1 MQAIERIRVAMY
13 HESDDLEFAC
23 NPAAMTEVLAHI
35 DALTAELAASD
46 IAIAEYRQQRL
57 DNAAEIAR
65 LRIESEERLQ
75 NCAALIAENEHFARC
90 YRRSN
95 EGCQMTTITIDRE
108 VCEQAA
114 ALLNPDRSPSALF
127 HQRRDCAEAIRAA
140 LSAPATTTPEPFAYT
155 TGTYGWH
162 FTLEPMN
169 PAITIPKG
177 FALYLHPPATAP
189 EQCWC
194 RTCRPITQADNRMVL
209 CPDCGNKRCP
219 KATDHRNACTGSN
232 EPGQPGSSYPTVPAT
247 APEQPAWHDAPT
259 VPGLWVC
266 NYGALSVTA
275 VNQPD
280 IDAFDPA
287 YNAGGRWFGPIP
299 EDKS

>member
-1 MQAIERIRVAMY
+1 MNRK
-13 HESDDLEFAC
+13 
-23 NPAAMTEVLAHI
+23 
-35 DALTAELAASD
+35 
-46 IAIAEYRQQRL
+46 
-57 DNAAEIAR
+57 
-65 LRIESEERLQ
+65 
-75 NCAALIAENEHFARC
+75 
-90 YRRSN
+90 
-95 EGCQMTTITIDRE
+95 
-108 VCEQAA
+108 
-114 ALLNPDRSPSALF
+114 
-127 HQRRDCAEAIRAA
+127 QRRQATFKRAA

-155 TGTYGWH
+155 TGTYGGH

-259 VPGLWVC
+259 CAGVWIC
-266 NYGALSVTA
+266 DKDDICYTWTALSIEILD
-275 VNQPD
+275 QSD
-280 IDAFDPA
+280 L
-287 YNAGGRWFGPIP
+287 GEGLRWFGPIP
-299 EDKS
+299 EDKK